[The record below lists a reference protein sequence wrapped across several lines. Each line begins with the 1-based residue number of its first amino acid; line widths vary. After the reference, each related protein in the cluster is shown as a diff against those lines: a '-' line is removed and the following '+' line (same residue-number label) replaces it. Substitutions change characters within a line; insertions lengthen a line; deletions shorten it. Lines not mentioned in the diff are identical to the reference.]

1 VKCLGA
7 VTQSHRT
14 RHRHMQLYGCR
25 EILSRPLADVSQ
37 HTMIE
42 APPSPVADTS
52 RDDDVTLSNH
62 LSHSEQ
68 QDPDFDPMALQH
80 SEVNPTDSETEDDYD
95 DNVGDLDS
103 SNDERPIH
111 DDIESCLSDVS
122 HMHSSNVEQADP
134 NFEG

>member
-1 VKCLGA
+1 
-7 VTQSHRT
+7 
-14 RHRHMQLYGCR
+14 
-25 EILSRPLADVSQ
+25 
-37 HTMIE
+37 
-42 APPSPVADTS
+42 
-52 RDDDVTLSNH
+52 
-62 LSHSEQ
+62 
-68 QDPDFDPMALQH
+68 MALQH
-80 SEVNPTDSETEDDYD
+80 SEVNPTDSETEDDDD